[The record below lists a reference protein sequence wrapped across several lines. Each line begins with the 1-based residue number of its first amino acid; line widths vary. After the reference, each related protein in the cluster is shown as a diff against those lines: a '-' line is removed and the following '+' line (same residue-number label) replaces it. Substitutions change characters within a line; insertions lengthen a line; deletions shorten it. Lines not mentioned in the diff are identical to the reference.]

1 MPKIKDLGITVVPE
15 QFKPPE
21 IGGGGGCGASW
32 GCGYSY
38 CTDCTNVPYSICGT
52 TPGPVQQQARAGGCT
67 DCTTQAFS
75 ICGTTRGG
83 GGCSDCTTQAY
94 SICGT
99 TPGAGGCSDCTT
111 QAYSICGTTPG
122 AGGCTDCTT
131 QAYSICGTT
140 PGGGY
145 CTDCTTQ
152 AFSFCGTT
160 RVCTDCT
167 TRPFSICG
175 TTRITGTVACRLG
188 SRFPTILD
196 VTTPCGGS
204 FVGPETIRPGG
215 GLRVEDVQQLRTV
228 LQEQMKALDEYEKS
242 LGPQTMEEVEAR
254 EKQLNEEMAK
264 LKSIRADLSKK
275 K

>member
-52 TPGPVQQQARAGGCT
+52 TPGPIQQQRA
-67 DCTTQAFS
+67 A
-75 ICGTTRGG
+75 
-83 GGCSDCTTQAY
+83 
-94 SICGT
+94 
-99 TPGAGGCSDCTT
+99 
-111 QAYSICGTTPG
+111 

-140 PGGGY
+140 PGGGGCSDCTTQAFSICGTTGGGGY

-152 AFSFCGTT
+152 AFSICGTT

-204 FVGPETIRPGG
+204 YVGPETIRPGG
-215 GLRVEDVQQLRTV
+215 GGLRVEDIQQLRSA

-264 LKSIRADLSKK
+264 LKTIRTELSKRK
-275 K
+275 